1 MDKMLLEGDTERHEE
16 EEFEDS
22 ENSQGVERVHVMLR
36 KASRIPIRGRRK
48 VRNSYSKQD
57 FSKPTPLYK
66 EPDVLKAMPPDM
78 KTDIFQAP
86 PTNLEPDIFQAPDL
100 HQNRNPFQSSLMDTK
115 PDVIRES
122 SSVIKPDIF
131 QVNPSDLKED
141 IFHAPPSDLKRNI
154 FRVTPSNL
162 KSNVFQSKPSN
173 QHPDLFQATS
183 ADANP
188 DIFLTSP
195 SIPNN
200 IQVTPLDMKG
210 DIFQSPPSNLKPN
223 PFQARPSTLK
233 PDIFQITPCN
243 QNSDSFQA
251 TCLDPE
257 PNVFLPSPSNLKPDI
272 FQSTPSNLKTDIFQ
286 TLSSDLNPNTFPS
299 TPLDLKLDVSQ
310 VIDSNQNPE
319 PFQATS
325 LDPKTDIFWASP
337 SNLKPDIFQVTP
349 SNTKQNIFQPSTSNP
364 MADLFQASLS
374 DLKTNTTQATTLSTK
389 LDIIQA
395 TFSNQNAV
403 PLLAPTLDP
412 KRDICS
418 AKPSDLKPEIF
429 QAISSDLKEDIFQ
442 PMPSDLKSDTLKDN
456 ALDMKSDVRS
466 SDKKYNPFETTQND
480 LKQDLFKARPSDL
493 EDVFRSPSPDL
504 KKGIFQ
510 DSPIYAKQN
519 GHTSSTQHAFSPLPH
534 QDSKA
539 KAIEEDDYPVFE
551 NILLIGQEK
560 CVEDWPEDSPVLN
573 PDWKPPGR
581 YRLRRES
588 LRVTM
593 EKENGKEDFA
603 DNGHEKD
610 GKMKK
615 GRRFSVTLG
624 YRRGSK
630 SKYENPNSE
639 RRKSQENF
647 LDDNGD
653 INTSCRGS
661 KENFLD
667 EIKYGGVNTSRRASK
682 ENYLDDNGDINTS
695 RRGSKENYLDEI
707 KYGALSTSR
716 RASKEN
722 YLDDNGDINTSRRG
736 SKENYLDEI
745 KYGGLSTSR
754 RASKENYLD
763 EIKYG
768 GHSTSRRG
776 SKENYLDDGDI
787 HSSRRGSKENYLD
800 EATCGS
806 LNKPRRDS
814 KFLEEY
820 SETKPEFLR
829 EGAGEGEENNITQ
842 HKKGKKIKI
851 PFLQPRG
858 SKENILDVTKCDD
871 LSGTRRDSKSIPEPE
886 ENLPGATC
894 ADYHLSE
901 AAEAEWLSA
910 QEDMMR
916 CKHPEAEEIQEKE
929 ADTDSLMDW
938 WNSVELWDE
947 FPSDVKEDLT
957 EEEEAK
963 ILVML
968 AEKVQKG
975 IRVFN
980 KVFIERAE
988 GLWKHIITLGA
999 IADNTCSV
1007 HKKARIANIT
1017 GGTTTAVGGVAAITG
1032 LALVPITFGAS
1043 LIVTAVGV
1051 GVAAAGG
1058 LASASAAISDNVNN
1072 SMDRKKVEHVVEDYE
1087 AKMADVS
1094 KCLKFISDGLEKMRI
1109 RSEKRSTWIFH
1120 PDWETRRA
1128 VQIASLGEGEVAQ
1141 AVRVVNMI
1149 YGQLGSLFQGMKSF
1163 YGVHDAREI
1172 KKGAKKEFA
1181 AKVRDVAQHLQDG
1194 LMELYEIREQLQDA
1208 VGYI

>member
-661 KENFLD
+661 KEN
-667 EIKYGGVNTSRRASK
+667 
-682 ENYLDDNGDINTS
+682 
-695 RRGSKENYLDEI
+695 
-707 KYGALSTSR
+707 
-716 RASKEN
+716 
-722 YLDDNGDINTSRRG
+722 
-736 SKENYLDEI
+736 
-745 KYGGLSTSR
+745 
-754 RASKENYLD
+754 
-763 EIKYG
+763 
-768 GHSTSRRG
+768 
-776 SKENYLDDGDI
+776 
-787 HSSRRGSKENYLD
+787 YLD